1 MLEMV
6 ANVDS
11 EDHPAVHKILS
22 RDANAL
28 WVADAIVLTCYH
40 SFAVFL
46 KSKFSI
52 ESLNLAMA

>member
-28 WVADAIVLTCYH
+28 WVADAIVLTRYH

>member
-1 MLEMV
+1 MV
-6 ANVDS
+6 AKVDS
-11 EDHPAVHKILS
+11 EDHPAVYKILS

-28 WVADAIVLTCYH
+28 WVADAIVMTCYH

-46 KSKFSI
+46 KKFSI

>member
-6 ANVDS
+6 AKVDS
-11 EDHPAVHKILS
+11 EDHPAVYKILS

-28 WVADAIVLTCYH
+28 WVAIVLTCYH